1 MEKFIRIP
9 MEVLNDEN
17 ITSSAK
23 LLLGVIISFSNNEYH
38 VAFAS
43 NAKYARTLDLS
54 SRSITRLIKELKDQN
69 YIFIRYDSYG
79 TRRDSSVN
87 YSHERLK
94 Q

>member
-23 LLLGVIISFSNNEYH
+23 LLLGVIISFSNNDYK

-43 NAKYARTLDLS
+43 NAKYARALDLS
-54 SRSITRLIKELKDQN
+54 ARTITRLIKELKDQN
-69 YIFIRYDSYG
+69 YIFLNYDPYG
-79 TRRDSSVN
+79 TSRKISVN

>member
-9 MEVLNDEN
+9 MEVLDDEN

-79 TRRDSSVN
+79 TRRDISVN

-94 Q
+94 

>member
-1 MEKFIRIP
+1 MENFIRLP
-9 MEVLNDEN
+9 MEVLNDES

-23 LLLGVIISFSNNEYH
+23 LLLGVIISFSNNEYK

-43 NAKYARTLDLS
+43 NARYARALDLS
-54 SRSITRLIKELKDQN
+54 PRTITRLIKELKDQN

-79 TRRDSSVN
+79 IRRDISVN

-94 Q
+94 

>member
-1 MEKFIRIP
+1 MENFIRIP

-23 LLLGVIISFSNNEYH
+23 LLLGVIISFSNNDYK

-54 SRSITRLIKELKDQN
+54 ARTITRLIKELKDQN
-69 YIFIRYDSYG
+69 YIYVEFDYYG
-79 TRRDSSVN
+79 FDRKISVN

-94 Q
+94 

>member
-1 MEKFIRIP
+1 MENFIRIP
-9 MEVLNDEN
+9 IEVLSDES

-23 LLLGVIISFSNNEYH
+23 LLLGVIISFSNNDYH

-43 NAKYARTLDLS
+43 NARYARALDLS
-54 SRSITRLIKELKDQN
+54 ARTITRLIKELKDQN
-69 YIFIRYDSYG
+69 YIFLNYDPYG
-79 TRRDSSVN
+79 TSRKISVN

>member
-9 MEVLNDEN
+9 MEVLNDES

-23 LLLGVIISFSNNEYH
+23 LLLGIIISFSNNDYK

-54 SRSITRLIKELKDQN
+54 ARTITRLIKELKDQN
-69 YIFIRYDSYG
+69 YIIVKFDCYG
-79 TRRDSSVN
+79 TSRKISVN

-94 Q
+94 

>member
-9 MEVLNDEN
+9 MEVLSDES

-23 LLLGVIISFSNNEYH
+23 LLLGVIISFSNNHYQ
-38 VAFAS
+38 VAFAR
-43 NAKYARTLDLS
+43 NIAYARKLNLS
-54 SRSITRLIKELKDQN
+54 PRTITRLIKELKDQN

-79 TRRDSSVN
+79 TRRDISVN

-94 Q
+94 

>member
-9 MEVLNDEN
+9 MEVLSDES

-23 LLLGVIISFSNNEYH
+23 LLLGVIISFSNNKYQ
-38 VAFAS
+38 VAFAN
-43 NAKYARTLDLS
+43 NARYARALDLAP
-54 SRSITRLIKELKDQN
+54 RTITRLIKELKDQN

-79 TRRDSSVN
+79 TRRDISVN

-94 Q
+94 

>member
-9 MEVLNDEN
+9 MEVLNDES

-54 SRSITRLIKELKDQN
+54 ARSITRLIKELKDQN
-69 YIFIRYDSYG
+69 YIIVKFDCYG
-79 TRRDSSVN
+79 TSRKISVN

-94 Q
+94 

>member
-23 LLLGVIISFSNNEYH
+23 LLLGVIISFSNNDYH
-38 VAFAS
+38 VSFAS

-69 YIFIRYDSYG
+69 YIFIRYDS
-79 TRRDSSVN
+79 
-87 YSHERLK
+87 
-94 Q
+94 

>member
-23 LLLGVIISFSNNEYH
+23 LLLGVIISFSNNDYK

-43 NAKYARTLDLS
+43 NAKYARALDLAP
-54 SRSITRLIKELKDQN
+54 RTITRLIKELKDQN
-69 YIFIRYDSYG
+69 YISIRYDYYG
-79 TRRDSSVN
+79 TRRDISVN

-94 Q
+94 

>member
-1 MEKFIRIP
+1 MENFIRIP
-9 MEVLNDEN
+9 MEVLSDEN

-23 LLLGVIISFSNNEYH
+23 LLLGVIISFSNNDYH

-43 NAKYARTLDLS
+43 NARYARALDLS
-54 SRSITRLIKELKDQN
+54 ARTITRLIKELKDQN
-69 YIFIRYDSYG
+69 YIFLNYDPYG
-79 TRRDSSVN
+79 TSRKISVN

>member
-1 MEKFIRIP
+1 MENFIRIP
-9 MEVLNDEN
+9 MEVLSDES

-23 LLLGVIISFSNNEYH
+23 LLLGVIISFSNNDYH

-43 NAKYARTLDLS
+43 NARYARALDLS
-54 SRSITRLIKELKDQN
+54 ARTITRLIKELKDQN
-69 YIFIRYDSYG
+69 YIFLNYDPYG
-79 TRRDSSVN
+79 TSRKISVN